1 MLKSNKM
8 DALQNLKTTIEAMLA
23 ITRSEA
29 DRPVGMGGNM
39 WGVGYAQGI
48 RAGYHSQATCLT
60 MLLEHVELEME
71 RQAEPDP
78 KPLTGD
84 SQIVPRALAE
94 IQSQMEL
101 GNLAKKSIS
110 AIDAVEGLAVLR
122 SFFGPAKTRQQA

>member
-1 MLKSNKM
+1 M
-8 DALQNLKTTIEAMLA
+8 DSLQNLKTTIEAMLA

-29 DRPVGMGGNM
+29 DRPIGMGGNM

-60 MLLEHVELEME
+60 MLLEHVELETE
-71 RQAEPDP
+71 RQAEPAP
-78 KPLTGD
+78 KAGTGD

-94 IQSQMEL
+94 IQSQIEL
-101 GNLAKKSIS
+101 ENLAKKSIS
-110 AIDAVEGLAVLR
+110 PVQALEGLAVLR